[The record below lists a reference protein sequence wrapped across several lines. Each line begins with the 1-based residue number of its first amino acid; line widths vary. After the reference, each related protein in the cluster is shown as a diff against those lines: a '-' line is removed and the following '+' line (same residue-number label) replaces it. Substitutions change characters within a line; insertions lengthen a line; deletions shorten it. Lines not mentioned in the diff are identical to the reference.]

1 MASNPF
7 NSADSS
13 NANSGAKQEKM
24 NVHRQMME
32 NKLRANGD
40 NEGWVSLCLPSTL
53 CPYPSTT
60 HEDKAN
66 ELTSLLR
73 SGNPTNAY
81 VSPSDAIMSPAS
93 QKLSGFKQRQMNKS

>member
-40 NEGWVSLCLPSTL
+40 NEGNT
-53 CPYPSTT
+53 
-60 HEDKAN
+60 
-66 ELTSLLR
+66 
-73 SGNPTNAY
+73 TNAY

-93 QKLSGFKQRQMNKS
+93 QKLSGFKQRQMNKSNPVKPRTLFAKTAASKPEEEATETKTEEA

>member
-40 NEGWVSLCLPSTL
+40 NEG
-53 CPYPSTT
+53 
-60 HEDKAN
+60 
-66 ELTSLLR
+66 
-73 SGNPTNAY
+73 
-81 VSPSDAIMSPAS
+81 
-93 QKLSGFKQRQMNKS
+93 